1 MTRKP
6 RIEIVRADN
15 GQWLWRLKGANH
27 RKQGT
32 SGETFP
38 TKWNAIR
45 AAKVARVA
53 MIQAEIVVRD
63 DA

>member
-6 RIEIVRADN
+6 RIEIARADN

-27 RKQGT
+27 RKQT
-32 SGETFP
+32 TAGETFP
-38 TKWNAIR
+38 TKWKAIR
-45 AAKVARVA
+45 AAKAAQVA
-53 MIQAEIVVRD
+53 MAQAGIVVRD